1 MAEKST
7 RRFAITLAGV
17 FFAAMLLQ
25 LSRHVMW
32 RDEIRTWQV
41 CSQCASL
48 SQLWQ
53 ATRYEG
59 VPMLWYGI
67 VFVLTRI
74 TAHPQSMQIVH
85 ALIATAVVY
94 VFTRSSP
101 FSRITKTLF
110 AFGYFPFFEYG
121 VITRNYSLVFLLV
134 LIACALICA
143 TRINLIALTI
153 VLFLLTQVSI
163 WGAGFA
169 GVLWLTA
176 LLRTRSAGFGVAA
189 AIVLAGIGLCIFES
203 LPGPGPSFVGMGWQ
217 TPGATEIVDTI
228 STVYRGLMPV
238 PAISPHFWNT
248 NILDSLPSV
257 ELMLGLIL
265 GVGVILLLLHRPM
278 ALSLF
283 ALGAA
288 GLLGFSAM
296 RFSGAVRHQGQL
308 FILLT
313 AAFWMAEAFPDT
325 CRWHNAARRIFFNAL
340 MGINL
345 LAGISA
351 AVAGCVLPFSATKQT
366 ADYIAAH
373 FNDRVT
379 LVGMKDWCVSPITAY
394 LHRPIYFPE
403 MRKFAFYNTQNT
415 RERYLVDRDDLID
428 QIATIAAGGDVLV
441 ILSSGDKLV
450 DHETVIHLNT
460 RKALRVKPIAKFDRS
475 VVADEAQTIYFVQLV
490 DERTLLPS
498 AEMAQQSAP
507 MTKK

>member
-1 MAEKST
+1 MRITRTIPASMAEKST

-17 FFAAMLLQ
+17 FFLALLAQ

-67 VFVLTRI
+67 VYLLTRI
-74 TAHPQSMQIVH
+74 TVYPQSMQIVH

-94 VFTRSSP
+94 VFARSAP
-101 FSRITKTLF
+101 FSRTTKTLF

-176 LLRTRSAGFGVAA
+176 LLRNRSAGLAVTA

-203 LPGPGPSFVGMGWQ
+203 LPGPGPSFVGTGWQ

-228 STVYRGLMPV
+228 TTIYRGLMPV
-238 PAISPHFWNT
+238 PEISPHFWNT
-248 NILDSLPSV
+248 NILDPLPSV
-257 ELMLGLIL
+257 ELVLGLIL
-265 GVGVILLLLHRPM
+265 GVGVIFLLLHRPM
-278 ALSLF
+278 ALTLF
-283 ALGAA
+283 VLGAA
-288 GLLGFSAM
+288 GLLGFSAT

-308 FILLT
+308 FILLV
-313 AAFWMAEAFPDT
+313 AAFWMAEAFVDS
-325 CRWHNAARRIFFNAL
+325 CRWHSAVRRIFFNSLLA
-340 MGINL
+340 INL
-345 LAGISA
+345 LAGIGA
-351 AVAGCVLPFSATKQT
+351 AIGGCVLPFSATKQT

-373 FNDRVT
+373 FDDRVP
-379 LVGMKDWCVSPITAY
+379 LFGMKDWCVSPITAY

-403 MRKFAFYNTQNT
+403 MRKFAYYNTQNT
-415 RERYLVDRDDLID
+415 PERYLVDRNDVID
-428 QIATIAAGGDVLV
+428 QIATLASAGDVV
-441 ILSSGDKLV
+441 FILSSGEKFV
-450 DHETVIHLNT
+450 DHETMIQVRSHQ
-460 RKALRVKPIAKFDRS
+460 ALRVKPVAQFDRS
-475 VVADEAQTIYFVQLV
+475 VVADESQTIYLVQLV
-490 DERTLLPS
+490 DD
-498 AEMAQQSAP
+498 
-507 MTKK
+507 